1 MEAYPAFGY
10 GIKRLRKALDL
21 TQEALAHC
29 VGCSLMTIRKIEAGD
44 RRPSKQLAQRL
55 AECLHIAPSRRA
67 LFLKEARTGVPCAPL
82 LDPTRPIPLLP
93 HHLPTLPTAL
103 IGREQEMAQITTL
116 LQQEEVRLVTITGP
130 GGIGKTYLALKVAET
145 QLEHFA
151 REVYFVPLTPL
162 LSAELLVATIAVT
175 LRFSFQGS
183 LDQQIQLLTYLHDK
197 KILLILDGFEHVQAG
212 ASLIAEILRQA
223 PATTLLVTSRERLHT
238 QGEWVLDLLGL
249 SFPQTDQ
256 IEAEQHYSAMQL
268 FFYCAHRLNAPL
280 TRSAEEIRAVGR
292 ICQLVEGMPLA
303 LELAAAW
310 TRTLSCL
317 EIAHELEQGLTL
329 LTTTASTVSERH
341 RSILVVCEHSWNL
354 LTKESAHQRGASRL
368 SAPLRLSWRLPTCRR
383 RADRPCEPPSSGCAH
398 R

>member
-1 MEAYPAFGY
+1 MEVSLPLGY
-10 GIKRLRKALDL
+10 GIKRMRKALDL
-21 TQEALAHC
+21 TQEALAQC
-29 VGCSLMTIRKIEAGD
+29 VGCSVMTIRKIEAGD
-44 RRPSKQLAQRL
+44 RRPSTQLAERL
-55 AECLHIAPSRRA
+55 AECLRIAPSQRV
-67 LFLKEARTGVPCAPL
+67 LFLKEVRTCVPGAPL
-82 LDPTRPIPLLP
+82 LDPTRPVPLLP
-93 HHLPTLPTAL
+93 YHLPTLPTAL

-145 QLEHFA
+145 QLEQFA

-183 LDQQIQLLTYLHDK
+183 IDQKRQLLTYLHEK

-238 QGEWVLDLLGL
+238 QGEWVLDLAGL
-249 SFPQTDQ
+249 SFPHTDQ
-256 IEAEQHYSAMQL
+256 IDVEQRYSAVQL
-268 FFYCAHRLNAPL
+268 FLHCAQRLNAPVP
-280 TRSAEEIRAVGR
+280 RSAEEMRAVGR

-329 LTTTASTVSERH
+329 LTTTSSTVSERH

-354 LTKESAHQRGASRL
+354 LTPEEQVVFRRL
-368 SAPLRLSWRLPTCRR
+368 SVLRGGFRR
-383 RADRPCEPPSSGCAH
+383 TAAEQIAG
-398 R
+398 